1 MFENTVQ
8 TCELEVSKQSDYAAL
23 ECNLAKCLVLCAFL
37 CSHKL
42 IDSKE
47 SNEVKSF
54 LLSVDDQSK
63 LNFLVRSFENTQCLF
78 KFRKNLAGFMGAPF
92 LGLLR
97 PLRFQPSQSS
107 LLISEEDSSASN
119 FSSCNIDG
127 LRKRG
132 SLSLCRLKKWHTAT
146 KLGTKV
152 CSSPMLNFSN
162 QLSKLR
168 IENLAI
174 FSINSPLVK
183 SPQPKRNLLMAS
195 SDATN
200 QVW

>member
-1 MFENTVQ
+1 MFENTTQ

-23 ECNLAKCLVLCAFL
+23 ECNLAKCLVLC
-37 CSHKL
+37 SHNL

-107 LLISEEDSSASN
+107 
-119 FSSCNIDG
+119 
-127 LRKRG
+127 
-132 SLSLCRLKKWHTAT
+132 
-146 KLGTKV
+146 
-152 CSSPMLNFSN
+152 
-162 QLSKLR
+162 
-168 IENLAI
+168 
-174 FSINSPLVK
+174 
-183 SPQPKRNLLMAS
+183 
-195 SDATN
+195 
-200 QVW
+200 